1 MLFSHSINILF
12 TKRPKVSLSHEVF
25 VFYNKLTQRTK
36 DRRKLLS
43 LLVVFVL
50 LLIFASLT
58 MLQAA
63 RAERVVELC

>member
-1 MLFSHSINILF
+1 MLLSHSINIPF
-12 TKRPKVSLSHEVF
+12 TKRPKISLSHAVF

-50 LLIFASLT
+50 LLLFASLT